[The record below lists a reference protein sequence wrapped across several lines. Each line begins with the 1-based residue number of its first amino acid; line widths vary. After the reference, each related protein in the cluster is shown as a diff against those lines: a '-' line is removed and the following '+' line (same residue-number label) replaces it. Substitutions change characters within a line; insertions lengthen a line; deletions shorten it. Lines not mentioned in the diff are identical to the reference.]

1 MNLATYIND
10 LLYRYD
16 CVIIP
21 DFGGF
26 VTTRIGAKMDR
37 DMQTFYPP
45 TKQITFNSHLK
56 HNDGL
61 LANYI
66 ASAENTSFDKAS
78 SAISLSVIKWQNQLQ
93 SKAIEIDNLGVL
105 MLNENKQI
113 IFEPNTN
120 VNYLTESFGLS
131 TVKSTAIPRLKE
143 QNVVVKPL
151 TPVTSST
158 NDDKKVIPAFI
169 KYAASAAIL
178 LTLGFAGYNG
188 YQNNQQKEV
197 LAKKEIAIQKKIQA
211 ATFVIS
217 NPLPT
222 IDLNVVKEV
231 YKPYHIVAGAFQ
243 AIENAETKVN
253 QLKEKGFNASIIGT
267 NKWGL
272 IQVVFNSYVNRN
284 DAINNLYKIQK
295 TISKDAWLLDE
306 TLN

>member
-16 CVIIP
+16 CVIVP

-93 SKAIEIDNLGVL
+93 SGAIQIDNLGVL
-105 MLNENKQI
+105 TLNENKQI
-113 IFEPNTN
+113 IFEPNTT
-120 VNYLTESFGLS
+120 VNYLTESFGL
-131 TVKSTAIPRLKE
+131 TNVKSTAIPRLKE
-143 QNVVVKPL
+143 QAVVKPL
-151 TPVTSST
+151 VANVPVKE
-158 NDDKKVIPAFI
+158 DKKVIPAFI
-169 KYAASAAIL
+169 KYAATAAIL
-178 LTLGFAGYNG
+178 LTLGVAGYNG

-197 LAKKEIAIQKKIQA
+197 FAKKEKAIQQKIQA

-243 AIENAETKVN
+243 VIENAETKVN
-253 QLKEKGFNASIIGT
+253 QLKAKGFDASIIGT

-272 IQVVFNSYVNRN
+272 IQVVFSSYVKRN

-295 TISKDAWLLDE
+295 TTSKDAWLLDE